1 MSLSTEPRLA
11 DPDGFYAAMMEAHR
25 GLDEATSRRLD
36 AALVILL
43 ANQLGDAAAA
53 EAIRLAREAVLGAP
67 APG

>member
-1 MSLSTEPRLA
+1 MSLATEPRLA
-11 DPDGFYAAMMEAHR
+11 DPDAFYAELMEAHR
-25 GLDEATSRRLD
+25 GLDDATSRRLD